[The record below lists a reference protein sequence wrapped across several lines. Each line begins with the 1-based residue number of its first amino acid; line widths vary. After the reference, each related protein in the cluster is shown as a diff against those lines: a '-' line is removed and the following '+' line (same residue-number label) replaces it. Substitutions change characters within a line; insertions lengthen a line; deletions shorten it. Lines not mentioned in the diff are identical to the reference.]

1 MINQT
6 SINEKLEKINV
17 SHNDEFISEKISYAL
32 TLIKNQD

>member
-6 SINEKLEKINV
+6 SIYEKLEKINV
-17 SHNDEFISEKISYAL
+17 SHNDEFISEKTSYAL